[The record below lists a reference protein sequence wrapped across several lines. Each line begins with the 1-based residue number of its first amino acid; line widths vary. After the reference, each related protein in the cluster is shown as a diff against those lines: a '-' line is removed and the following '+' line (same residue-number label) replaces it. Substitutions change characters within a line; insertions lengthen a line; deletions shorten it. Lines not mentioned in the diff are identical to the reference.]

1 MNGIM
6 MFAMMLAFLPKVAV
20 NSRRINEI
28 LETEVQKEPD
38 DENLP
43 AFSGA
48 LKFSHVDFRYEGAS
62 ENALS
67 DVSFDIAPGE
77 KVAFIGGTG
86 SGKSSI
92 VKLIMKFFNEI

>member
-1 MNGIM
+1 MSDLLWFVV
-6 MFAMMLAFLPKVAV
+6 FAMFAFLPKVAV

-48 LKFSHVDFRYEGAS
+48 LKFSHVDLDR
-62 ENALS
+62 
-67 DVSFDIAPGE
+67 
-77 KVAFIGGTG
+77 
-86 SGKSSI
+86 KSTRLNSSHS
-92 VKLIMKFFNEI
+92 